1 MQMRKRKEEEEWI
14 REAGIDLMRAE
25 RKVFNDSHLVGMDL
39 ETALYYMAERDGY
52 DGSL

>member
-1 MQMRKRKEEEEWI
+1 MQMRKEEEWI

-25 RKVFNDSHLVGMDL
+25 RKVFNESHFVVIDL
-39 ETALYYMAERDGY
+39 ETALYYMAEPDGY